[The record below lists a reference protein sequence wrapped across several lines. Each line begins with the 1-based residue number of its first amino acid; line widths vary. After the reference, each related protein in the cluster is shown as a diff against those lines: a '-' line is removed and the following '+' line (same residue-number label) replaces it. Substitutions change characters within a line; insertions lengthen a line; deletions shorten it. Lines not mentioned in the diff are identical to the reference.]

1 MVVQPLCPASSI
13 GGATNSGSDG
23 CNVINL
29 YNMGDIKFHRS
40 SVERM
45 RLSVQNYTGVQIVPQ
60 LSKTVN
66 SVQVAA
72 RR

>member
-1 MVVQPLCPASSI
+1 MVVQPLWPASSI

-29 YNMGDIKFHRS
+29 YNMGDIKLYRS

-45 RLSVQNYTGVQIVPQ
+45 RLSVQNPVSVQIVPQ
-60 LSKTVN
+60 LSNIVN
-66 SVQVAA
+66 FARSVVG
-72 RR
+72 R

>member
-1 MVVQPLCPASSI
+1 MVQPLWPASSI

-29 YNMGDIKFHRS
+29 YNMGDIKLYRS

-45 RLSVQNYTGVQIVPQ
+45 RLSGQNPVSVQIVPQ
-60 LSKTVN
+60 LSKIVN
-66 SVQVAA
+66 SVRVAA